1 MTYKDQLLDPRWQKV
16 RLAVMNRDNFTCRMC
31 GDKNT
36 TLNIHH
42 LEYYPGFAWDTPIS
56 SLITLC
62 KDCHKEVEQ
71 MKKDKIEP
79 VFFIKV

>member
-1 MTYKDQLLDPRWQKV
+1 MTYTEQLQDPRWQKT

-42 LEYYPGFAWDTPIS
+42 LSYSPGLAWETPLS
-56 SLITLC
+56 ELITLC
-62 KDCHKEVEQ
+62 KDCHKEVER
-71 MKKDKIEP
+71 MKVDKIEP
-79 VFFIKV
+79 VFFVNI